1 MTQELKFD
9 ENGLIPVVV
18 QDALSN
24 EVLMVAYAN
33 QESYHKMIE
42 TGQTWFYSRSRKQL
56 WNKGESSGN
65 YQDIVSIQADCD
77 GDTLLVRVRQ
87 HGVACHTG
95 DPSCFGD
102 VVYGDLAP
110 TAAIIPEL
118 ARVIRDR
125 KEHPV
130 ADSYTSTLLQNED
143 KRLKKLVE
151 EAAEVILAAKDK
163 DVRAEA
169 WEVADLV
176 YHLMVAIE
184 GMDLPMEEVYK
195 KLAERRK

>member
-1 MTQELKFD
+1 MTELRYD

-18 QDALSN
+18 QEALTS

-33 QESYHKMIE
+33 QESYQKMIE

-56 WNKGESSGN
+56 WNKGETSGN

-77 GDTLLVRVRQ
+77 GDTLLVRVKQ

-95 DPSCFGD
+95 TPSCFGD
-102 VVYGDLAP
+102 VLYGELAP

-118 ARVIRDR
+118 RRVIQERR
-125 KEHPV
+125 EHPV
-130 ADSYTSTLLQNED
+130 EGSYTNTLLQNED

-151 EAAEVILAAKDK
+151 EAAEVVLAAKGK
-163 DVRAEA
+163 DAKAEA

-184 GMDLPMEEVYK
+184 GMDLPVEEVYR
-195 KLAERRK
+195 KLAERRKK